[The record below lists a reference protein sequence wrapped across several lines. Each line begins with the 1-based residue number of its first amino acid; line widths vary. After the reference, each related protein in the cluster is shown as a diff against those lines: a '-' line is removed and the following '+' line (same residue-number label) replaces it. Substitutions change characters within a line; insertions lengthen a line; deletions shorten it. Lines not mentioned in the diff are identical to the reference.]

1 MLNEALTVMNWS
13 FFCIVLIPRFA
24 RQCSS
29 FVNFF
34 RILDMFYTKTWDKVL
49 FCTGVLSL
57 AFRQWINGTVSK
69 QKDGSYKLKIVLD
82 GEVCNYRIEFDDEEK
97 EWHIKKSPVNLA
109 YSENVVTGAMDSKIE

>member
-13 FFCIVLIPRFA
+13 FFCIVLIPRFV
-24 RQCSS
+24 RHCSS

-69 QKDGSYKLKIVLD
+69 QKDGSYKLKIVLG

-109 YSENVVTGAMDSKIE
+109 YSENVVTGAKDSKIE